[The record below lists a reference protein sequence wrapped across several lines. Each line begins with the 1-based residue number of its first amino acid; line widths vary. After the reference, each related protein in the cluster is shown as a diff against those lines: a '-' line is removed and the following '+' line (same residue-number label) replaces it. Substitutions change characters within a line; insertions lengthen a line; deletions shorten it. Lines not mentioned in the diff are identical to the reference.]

1 MNIDQLLSPPMKLSI
16 SKDKNGNKIVR
27 VSPSNG
33 RGFSIQTLGN
43 LPYIHAHGISSPYY
57 AKLEVWDYVSQFG
70 TKMQKQA
77 IRNEG
82 PFLVSRF
89 AYDLHQ

>member
-1 MNIDQLLSPPMKLSI
+1 MKLHLSI
-16 SKDKNGNKIVR
+16 DRNGNKIVR
-27 VSPSNG
+27 VSPTNG

-57 AKLEVWDYVSQFG
+57 AKLEVRYYVSQFG
-70 TKMQKQA
+70 TEKQQQA
-77 IRNEG
+77 IRNEK
-82 PFLVSRF
+82 PIPVSRF